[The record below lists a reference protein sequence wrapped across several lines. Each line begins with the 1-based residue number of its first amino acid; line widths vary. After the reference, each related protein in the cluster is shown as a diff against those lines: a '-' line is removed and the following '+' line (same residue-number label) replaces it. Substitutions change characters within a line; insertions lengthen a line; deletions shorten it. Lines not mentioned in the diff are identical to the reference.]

1 MPEAAGARAMGR
13 LLWPPILATLGVLP
27 LLAARDAFR
36 GGQLIVPALASAEQG
51 VLLVV
56 AAIVAWVRWQEE
68 AHAWFAEQMELQKGS
83 GSATGSGHSRPAG
96 SN

>member
-1 MPEAAGARAMGR
+1 MGR

-36 GGQLIVPALASAEQG
+36 GGQPIVPALSAAEQG

-68 AHAWFAEQMELQKGS
+68 MH
-83 GSATGSGHSRPAG
+83 ATGSGGAKGSGPAGHTGSDRPAG
-96 SN
+96 SD